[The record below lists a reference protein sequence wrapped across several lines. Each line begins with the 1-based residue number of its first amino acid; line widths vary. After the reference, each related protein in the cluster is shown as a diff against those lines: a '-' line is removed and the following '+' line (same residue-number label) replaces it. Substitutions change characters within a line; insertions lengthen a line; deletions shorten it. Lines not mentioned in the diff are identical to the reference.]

1 MLDRVSYPGGKSGAG
16 VYQTI
21 INLMPPHRVYIEPF
35 LGGGAIMR
43 LKRPAALNIG
53 IDLDPNVISKWEYF
67 NAETGDGTRSPE
79 SSPVPA
85 ISAATAEN
93 GDAAEPR
100 AGGAGSGICHRRG
113 QRWSTAAAVLAAS
126 ADARSLIAGS
136 DGGIRY
142 RRNQRGMPAAL
153 AGSGD
158 ADRPE
163 YRLLVGDGI
172 AFLRSYRFTGAE
184 LVYCDP
190 PYVHA
195 TRSRKDLYRCEMT
208 DSQHRALLR
217 LIKRLPC
224 KVMLSGYQSR
234 LYADELEGWNLTTF
248 QAMTRAGRPATEHL
262 WLNFPPPVALHDY
275 RFLGADFR
283 ERERIKRKEQRWVNR
298 LRRMPTLER
307 QALLSALATTGI
319 PSESSSFQAEG
330 LAMGRIAS

>member
-43 LKRPAALNIG
+43 LKRPAAVNIG
-53 IDLDPNVISKWEYF
+53 IDLDPEVISNWEYF
-67 NAETGDGTRSPE
+67 NAESGDGTRFPE

-100 AGGAGSGICHRRG
+100 AIGVGSGICHRRG

-136 DGGIRY
+136 GGGIRY
-142 RRNQRGMPAAL
+142 RRNQRGVPAAL
-153 AGSGD
+153 GSGD

-163 YRLLVGDGI
+163 YRFLVSDGI
-172 AFLRSYRFTGAE
+172 AFLRSYPFTGAE

-217 LIKRLPC
+217 LIRCLPC

-234 LYADELEGWNLTTF
+234 LYADELEDWNLTTF
-248 QAMTRAGRPATEHL
+248 QAMTRAGKPATEHL
-262 WLNFPPPVALHDY
+262 WLNFPLPVALHDY

-283 ERERIKRKEQRWVNR
+283 ERERIKRKKQRWVNR

-319 PSESSSFQAEG
+319 SGEPSSFEAG
-330 LAMGRIAS
+330 ALCVGGIAS